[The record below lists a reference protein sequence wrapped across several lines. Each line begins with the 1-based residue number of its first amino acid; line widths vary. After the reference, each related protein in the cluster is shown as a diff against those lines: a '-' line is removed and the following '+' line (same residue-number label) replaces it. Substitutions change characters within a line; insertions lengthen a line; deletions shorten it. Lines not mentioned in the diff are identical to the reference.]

1 MGFLAPSAPYIVG
14 GTALLGIQQ
23 AGQLGKYNQ
32 SVANR
37 NADIKEQS
45 NQILDS
51 KLDLDLARFD
61 QELKKLISSQKVT
74 TAASGAV
81 IGTGT
86 AKKIEL
92 STLYKAEVDKD
103 IANYNNEIAKARNLE
118 AANLDRIQGQL
129 ARQRAKLQQ
138 FQIATQAG
146 ISLLTMTG

>member
-1 MGFLAPSAPYIVG
+1 MGFLAPAAPYIVG

-146 ISLLTMTG
+146 TSLLTMTG

>member
-1 MGFLAPSAPYIVG
+1 MGFLAPAAPYIVG
-14 GTALLGIQQ
+14 GTALLGMQQ
-23 AGQLGKYNQ
+23 AGKLGKYNQ

-37 NADIKEQS
+37 NADIKEQN

-61 QELKKLISSQKVT
+61 EELKKLISSQKIT

-146 ISLLTMTG
+146 TSLLTMTG

>member
-1 MGFLAPSAPYIVG
+1 MGFLAPAAPFIVG
-14 GTALLGIQQ
+14 GTALLGMQQ

-146 ISLLTMTG
+146 TSLLTMTG

>member
-1 MGFLAPSAPYIVG
+1 MGFLAPAAPYIVG

-81 IGTGT
+81 LEQVQQ
-86 AKKIEL
+86 KK
-92 STLYKAEVDKD
+92 
-103 IANYNNEIAKARNLE
+103 
-118 AANLDRIQGQL
+118 
-129 ARQRAKLQQ
+129 
-138 FQIATQAG
+138 
-146 ISLLTMTG
+146 

>member
-1 MGFLAPSAPYIVG
+1 MSWQAAVVG

-146 ISLLTMTG
+146 TSLLTMTG

>member
-1 MGFLAPSAPYIVG
+1 MGFLAPAAPYIVG

-129 ARQRAKLQQ
+129 ARQWAKLQQ

-146 ISLLTMTG
+146 TSLLTMTG

>member
-1 MGFLAPSAPYIVG
+1 MGFLAPAAPFIVG

-146 ISLLTMTG
+146 TSLLTMTG

>member
-1 MGFLAPSAPYIVG
+1 MGFLAPAAPYIVG

-32 SVANR
+32 SFANR

-51 KLDLDLARFD
+51 KLDLNLARFD

-146 ISLLTMTG
+146 TSLLTMTG

>member
-1 MGFLAPSAPYIVG
+1 MSWQMAVVG
-14 GTALLGIQQ
+14 AIGAAQFQQ
-23 AGQLGKYNQ
+23 QGAIGKYNQ
-32 SVANR
+32 SVANS

-146 ISLLTMTG
+146 TSLLTMTG

>member
-1 MGFLAPSAPYIVG
+1 MGFLAPAAPYIVG
-14 GTALLGIQQ
+14 GTALLGMQQ

-86 AKKIEL
+86 AQKIEL

-146 ISLLTMTG
+146 TSLLTMTG

>member
-146 ISLLTMTG
+146 TSLLTMTG

>member
-1 MGFLAPSAPYIVG
+1 MSWQMALVGAIGAAGF
-14 GTALLGIQQ
+14 QQ
-23 AGQLGKYNQ
+23 AGKLGKYNQ
-32 SVANR
+32 SVFNR

-146 ISLLTMTG
+146 TSLLTMTG

>member
-1 MGFLAPSAPYIVG
+1 MGFLAPAAPYIVG
-14 GTALLGIQQ
+14 GTALLGIKQ

-51 KLDLDLARFD
+51 KLDLNLARFD

-146 ISLLTMTG
+146 TSLLTMTG

>member
-1 MGFLAPSAPYIVG
+1 MGFLAPAAPYIVG
-14 GTALLGIQQ
+14 GTALLGMQQ

-146 ISLLTMTG
+146 TSLLTMTG